1 MSPLA
6 LILVLGQHQPPGTP
20 DEALQD
26 ALRKLYGPLLA
37 ALLRN
42 EDIKVSLHLSGPLL
56 RRVSEL
62 QPNYIDILKSLVQ
75 RGQVELIGG
84 GWGWAFLGDLPR
96 EDAVGQVRMHSDWLN
111 RRLGGRPKGA
121 LPAEGVWESSLPE
134 VYHRAGLSWALVDER
149 ALTPGDPPLGL
160 QGYYVTDTQGAA
172 LRLLPCSGS
181 LSRLLAR
188 NPPTSFARSLARR
201 AKAGAGAVVV
211 SARVEHIALE
221 VGPENFVR
229 WLGALLTLF
238 RKQGHWLRTDTP
250 SARLQRLPLAGR
262 VYPADWVP
270 PRVARWLLSSEDAQR
285 MLAYTERAR
294 QDAVTRAGPPL
305 PRSGSW
311 RRALTQHEEANRLH
325 KRLRMASAEAARL
338 RRGIE
343 ASPGSIDP
351 ERITALSEVRQQ
363 LYEAQSCDALWHGPE
378 GGVCDAAL
386 RHEAWAAIARVEQ
399 RVSAL
404 LDGPERGVHFH
415 IGDHDCDGFD
425 EVLVRTPKLS
435 AMVDPEAGGGLI
447 ELTVG
452 RLPGN
457 VLNTL
462 TRREE
467 PMHQALRRFSTAP
480 ALVDADD
487 VTQPSP
493 ERSLP
498 QIDDD
503 SDEESLITAIPEA
516 RDEDEALYDELFVD
530 QVPRAAFQDH
540 FLGLPVRAEALQ
552 SGQHDERGDFWGAAY
567 KLESCETDDAGTCSV
582 LLTRE
587 GVVRE
592 GREERL
598 VRVLK
603 RYLLRPQDGGLR
615 VQYEVINRYN
625 EPVSGLFAVELTLNL
640 DGRRPEACA
649 LRVAGK
655 PPHPADLPGSWAR
668 AGQVELVD
676 DHAGWAVTL
685 SASTPG
691 RVWHYPVRCV
701 SRLGS
706 SFTRRAQGTCLLM
719 GWDLALWGAE
729 RAKIDLELRVDPA

>member
-6 LILVLGQHQPPGTP
+6 LILVLGLHQPPGTP
-20 DEALQD
+20 DEVLQD
-26 ALRKLYGPLLA
+26 TSRKVYGPLLA

-42 EDIKVSLHLSGPLL
+42 EDIKLSLHLSGPLL
-56 RRVSEL
+56 RRISEL
-62 QPNYIDILKSLVQ
+62 QPSYVDILKGLVQ
-75 RGQVELIGG
+75 RGQVELVGG

-96 EDAVGQVRMHSDWLN
+96 EDAVGQVRMHSDWLA

-134 VYHRAGLSWALVDER
+134 IYSRAGLSWALVDDR
-149 ALTPGDPPLGL
+149 VLSPGDPPLGL
-160 QGYYVTDTQGAA
+160 NGYYVTDSQGAA
-172 LRLLPCSGS
+172 LRLLPSSGS

-188 NPPTSFARSLARR
+188 NPPTQFARGLARR
-201 AKAGAGAVVV
+201 TKAGAGAVIVQ
-211 SARVEHIALE
+211 ARLERIARE
-221 VGPENFVR
+221 VGADHFVR
-229 WLGALLTLF
+229 WLGALLTLL

-250 SARLQRLPLAGR
+250 SARIQRLPLAGR

-270 PRVARWLLSSEDAQR
+270 PRVARWMLSSEDAQR
-285 MLAYTERAR
+285 MLAYMERAR
-294 QDAVTRAGPPL
+294 PDPITRAGPPL

-325 KRLRMASAEAARL
+325 KRLRMASAEVARL
-338 RRGIE
+338 RRSIE
-343 ASPGSIDP
+343 ANPGSIDP
-351 ERITALSEVRQQ
+351 ESLSALSEVRQQ
-363 LYEAQSCDALWHGPE
+363 LYEAQSCDPLWHGPE

-399 RVSAL
+399 RVSEVV
-404 LDGPERGVHFH
+404 DGADQGVHYN

-447 ELTVG
+447 ELTIG
-452 RLPGN
+452 KLPGN

-467 PMHQALRRFSTAP
+467 PMHQALQRFSRAP
-480 ALVDADD
+480 ALVDEDD

-493 ERSLP
+493 ERALP
-498 QIDDD
+498 QVEDD
-503 SDEESLITAIPEA
+503 SDDESQITAIPRA
-516 RDEDEALYDELFVD
+516 GDEAEDLYDELFID

-540 FLGLPVRAEALQ
+540 FLGEPVRAESLQ
-552 SGQHDERGDFWGAAY
+552 SGQHDERGDFFGAAY
-567 KLESCETDDAGTCSV
+567 KLESCETNDTGVCAV

-603 RYLLRPQDGGLR
+603 RFLLRPSGGGLR
-615 VQYEVINRYN
+615 CQYEVINRYN
-625 EPVSGLFAVELTLNL
+625 EPVSGLFAIELTLNL

-649 LRVAGK
+649 LRTAGTA
-655 PPHPADLPGSWAR
+655 PHPADLPGSWSR
-668 AGQVELVD
+668 ASQVELVD

-685 SASTPG
+685 SASSAG

-701 SRLGS
+701 SRQGN
-706 SFTRRAQGTCLLM
+706 SFVRRAQGVCLLM

-729 RAKIDLELRVDPA
+729 RVKIDLDLRVDPS